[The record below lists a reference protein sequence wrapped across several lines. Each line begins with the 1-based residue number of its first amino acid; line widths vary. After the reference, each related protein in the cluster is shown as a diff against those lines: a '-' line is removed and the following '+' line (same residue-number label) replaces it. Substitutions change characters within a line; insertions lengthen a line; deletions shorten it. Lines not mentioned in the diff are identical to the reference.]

1 MNNFYSFFCSSE
13 TLLPCNDPG
22 KRPDTNPWTAAK
34 FSFFI
39 QMYINYK
46 LIIAGKIVS
55 VHWLQLVAIKDEGGN
70 LCIFNDNYKTDSVYS
85 YTLEGMGEIFHTYL

>member
-1 MNNFYSFFCSSE
+1 MLKRNSSA
-13 TLLPCNDPG
+13 LQRSG
-22 KRPDTNPWTAAK
+22 YKRPDSNPGPLPNLV
-34 FSFFI
+34 FFI

-70 LCIFNDNYKTDSVYS
+70 LCIFNDNYRTGSVYS
-85 YTLEGMGEIFHTYL
+85 YTLEGMGDIFHKYL